1 MKHNLLFIL
10 FPFLFWTLFA
20 QEEEPPWRWNWEKI
34 HAITSQ
40 VRAGKDLTPESWPS
54 QNRVAV
60 ALSFDLDNESIALR
74 DGRTSPA
81 LMAQGQYGSR
91 AGLPRVL
98 KLLEK
103 YDIRA
108 SFFMPAVI
116 AKLYP
121 ESVQQIFAG
130 GHEIGIHGWIHE
142 RNSQLTEDQE
152 RELMGRAIQTLETMT
167 GKKPVGIRTPSWD
180 FSPHTLKLIEEYGL
194 LYDSSL
200 MADDRPYQLIYR
212 GQATGV
218 VELPVEWILDDYP
231 YFGMDRFNPI
241 RPHIGPEQVLDI
253 WSKEFDLAYQ
263 EGTVFV
269 LTMHPHIIGH
279 RSRIVILEKLIQHMK
294 SQPKVWF
301 ATHEEVARAAAV
313 QLPKD

>member
-1 MKHNLLFIL
+1 MKHNFLFIL
-10 FPFLFWTLFA
+10 VPFLFGTLSA

-34 HAITSQ
+34 QAITSQ

-116 AKLYP
+116 ARLYP
-121 ESVQQIFAG
+121 ESVRQIFAG

-152 RELMGRAIQTLETMT
+152 RELMGRAIQEIEKMT

-212 GQATGV
+212 GRATGV

-253 WSKEFDLAYQ
+253 WSKEFDLACQ
-263 EGTVFV
+263 EGTLFV

-313 QLPKD
+313 QLHSE

>member
-20 QEEEPPWRWNWEKI
+20 QEEEPPWRWNWEKT

-121 ESVQQIFAG
+121 ESVQQIFAQ

-152 RELMGRAIQTLETMT
+152 RELMGRAIQLLEKMT

-218 VELPVEWILDDYP
+218 IELPVEWILDDYP

-263 EGTVFV
+263 EGTLFV

-279 RSRIVILEKLIQHMK
+279 RSWIVILEKLIQHMK

-301 ATHEEVARAAAV
+301 ATHEQVARAAAV
-313 QLPKD
+313 QLHPE

>member
-34 HAITSQ
+34 YAITSQ

-294 SQPKVWF
+294 SQPKVS
-301 ATHEEVARAAAV
+301 
-313 QLPKD
+313 P